1 MNLREIKLKWKNK
14 EKFSVKQ
21 DWPDELE
28 GSYVTY
34 GWVLIFSPSP
44 SDMQLNRA
52 LCVSGTF
59 FRQFALTLSA
69 LVSNDFPPFGAAA
82 QSLVFTINFAA
93 LIVLFPYNARLLN
106 IEDV

>member
-44 SDMQLNRA
+44 SDMHLK
-52 LCVSGTF
+52 
-59 FRQFALTLSA
+59 
-69 LVSNDFPPFGAAA
+69 
-82 QSLVFTINFAA
+82 
-93 LIVLFPYNARLLN
+93 
-106 IEDV
+106 